1 MPSSPM
7 AVVPIAPQGPLQV
20 VFADDEPAM
29 RMMISTLL
37 GLVDGVAVVG
47 EAADGEEAVR
57 LVQQLNPDLVLLD
70 VQMPG
75 LDGPS
80 AAELIRALRPT
91 TRVVLHTA
99 LPNPETRRRAELLG
113 LPLLDKLRF
122 DDVIEAITQH
132 TPTNSEHDLPDVRV
146 EAAVLAALT
155 ARDSQP
161 MFLVLADGGV
171 PFYNSLAAELL
182 DLPMPVQPSNIDA
195 LREHFEI
202 LRPDGS
208 PMPVP
213 ERLMYRAIGAHTP
226 LTETVIVAARGLEK
240 TADAAAIP
248 FFANDGS
255 YVATAIYFQPLPEQG
270 SDSQSDLT

>member
-1 MPSSPM
+1 MNP
-7 AVVPIAPQGPLQV
+7 APADPESRLRLV
-20 VFADDEPAM
+20 YADDDPAM
-29 RMMISTLL
+29 RMMISTMLS
-37 GLVDGVAVVG
+37 LVDGVVIVG
-47 EAADGEEAVR
+47 EATDGEEAVR
-57 LVQQLNPDLVLLD
+57 LVQQLDPDLVLLD

-99 LPNPETRRRAELLG
+99 MPNAESRRRAELLG

-132 TPTNSEHDLPDVRV
+132 TATGGDRDLPDARV

-155 ARDSQP
+155 ARASQP
-161 MFLVLADGGV
+161 MFLVLADGSV

-182 DLPMPVQPSNIDA
+182 DLPLPVEPSNIDA
-195 LREHFEI
+195 LRGHFEI
-202 LRPDGS
+202 LRPDRT

-226 LTETVIVAARGLEK
+226 LTETVVVAVQGRETPAQ
-240 TADAAAIP
+240 AAAIP
-248 FFANDGS
+248 FFANDS
-255 YVATAIYFQPLPEQG
+255 YVGTAIYFQPLEE
-270 SDSQSDLT
+270 S